1 MGNVVVKIET
11 MSTEG
16 KSSFPSDVNF
26 WTNLL
31 DNYTNE
37 FQEVVIQCWN
47 EEEHAINELS
57 SRAASTTNEGLIK
70 IFYINLNEENRVFL
84 RNHSVDPNGGLKWF
98 TMFFNVNGDERL
110 EVSHY
115 GSEIILYKADEE
127 IAKQFISIFSSSI
140 TTHYYDENAD

>member
-1 MGNVVVKIET
+1 MGNVVVTIET
-11 MSTEG
+11 MSTEE
-16 KSSFPSDVNF
+16 KSSFPSNVSF
-26 WTNLL
+26 WTNLW

-37 FQEVVIQCWN
+37 FQEVVIQCWK
-47 EEEHAINELS
+47 EEEHAISELS

-70 IFYINLNEENRVFL
+70 IFSINLNEENRVFL
-84 RNHSVDPNGGLKWF
+84 RNYSIDPKGGLKWF
-98 TMFFNVNGDERL
+98 TMFFNINGDERL

-127 IAKQFISIFSSSI
+127 KAKQFISIFSSSI